1 MSSVDRIIDEMIQ
14 QFLRITN
21 KYNVLNEKP
30 YEFGVNEL
38 LTPAEVHTIDAIGR
52 NSGANVTELAHR
64 LGVTKGALSQMA
76 NKLQLRN
83 FIVKLKDK
91 ENEKEV
97 FFKLTKKGKKAFDE
111 HIKFHLDMHKDFARL
126 LENTP
131 GEQIYHFKEIFD
143 KIEFY
148 LDHYKK

>member
-1 MSSVDRIIDEMIQ
+1 MNGADRLIDEMIQ

-21 KYNVLNEKP
+21 KYNVLNNKP

-52 NSGANVTELAHR
+52 NREANVTELAHR

-91 ENEKEV
+91 DNEKDV

-111 HIKFHLDMHKDFARL
+111 HIKFHLDMHNDFVGL
-126 LENTP
+126 LEYIP
-131 GEQIYHFKEIFD
+131 GEQISNFKEIFN

-148 LDHYKK
+148 LDHYKE